1 MQCLIWQHCSPIAYR
16 KHAAKVSARMALL
29 HQSAHRLCQLLQSQ
43 ALRAGALHVSQR
55 PFSAEPA
62 PSQSDD
68 SLTVTVNPF
77 KGHRLEPPS
86 RDVQTSKQELL
97 DMFEVSLLNRS
108 SACIT
113 RIARKSCP
121 QTRQLHIIT

>member
-1 MQCLIWQHCSPIAYR
+1 
-16 KHAAKVSARMALL
+16 MALL
-29 HQSAHRLCQLLQSQ
+29 HQSAHRLCHLLQSQ
-43 ALRAGALHVSQR
+43 ALRAGSLHVSQR

-97 DMFEVSLLNRS
+97 DMFEVSLL
-108 SACIT
+108 T
-113 RIARKSCP
+113 RIQHATPLRMACA
-121 QTRQLHIIT
+121 QTA